1 MKKAFVASL
10 LLLCSVVLSFA
21 RPLPNL
27 SGQVVDSKGQ
37 PLVGASIYIHESRTG
52 AVSGSNGKFSTPSLP
67 AGNYLVEVS
76 YQGYASVLVTVTIK
90 ENTYQVFTLQER
102 FVENENVTVTGV
114 ASVTK
119 AKQAVQPISIVKK
132 SDLFKNA
139 GTNIMDQLSKMVP
152 GIAVLTSGPA
162 IAKPVI
168 RGLGYNRIVTVND
181 GIRQEGQQWGDEH
194 GIEID
199 EYSIQRVEILKGP
212 ASLLYGSDAMA
223 GVIHLITNTPVEQ
236 GTIKGNVQQTYM
248 SNNQLLGTN
257 ANIAGHAKNGF
268 NWNAYAS
275 VKNAKDYSN
284 AYDGKV
290 LNSRF
295 SEKNMGG
302 YLGVNKFW
310 GYSHLLVSSFTQN
323 IGMIEGER
331 DAATGSFLLY
341 PGTAEERIATNED
354 LSSRDFLF
362 PGQKINHFKIASD
375 NNIALSRGR
384 LAFNIAYQRNQR
396 KEFADH
402 TAPDVPELYFDLSTI
417 NYTLQYHAPE
427 KNGWKTSIGI
437 NGMQQQNKNNAAE
450 VLIPAYKQFDA
461 GLFYY
466 TKKTVAQKATISG
479 GVRSDFRAVQ
489 GDAYFEGVDQKFAA
503 FDKQLFNVS
512 GSVGLSYEASN
523 TTIFKF
529 NIARG
534 YRAPTVSELASNGT
548 HEGTNRYEYG
558 DANLTSET
566 SLQLDAGVEYN
577 NDHIGF
583 SFTGF
588 YNQINN
594 YIFYSKLSSTLGG
607 DSLVQVNGQDLTA
620 FTFRQNGARLIG
632 FETKFDLHPHPLDWL
647 HFENTLSVVSGR
659 FNALID
665 GSDYIPFMPPARL
678 QSELRADIKNWK
690 LLRNGYFKIELDR
703 AASQKKIFTGFD
715 TETITP
721 SYALLH
727 VGLGGNIDFKNKTLF
742 SFALSVNNLTDV
754 AYQSH
759 LSRLKYTALNVLS
772 GRSGVFNM
780 GRSINLKLNIP
791 FHYNLK

>member
-236 GTIKGNVQQTYM
+236 GIIKGNVQQTYM

-331 DAATGSFLLY
+331 DAATGSFLVY

-721 SYALLH
+721 SYALIH

>member
-331 DAATGSFLLY
+331 DAATGSFLVY

-402 TAPDVPELYFDLSTI
+402 AAPDVPELYFDLSTI

-479 GVRSDFRAVQ
+479 GVRSDFRTVQ

-721 SYALLH
+721 SYALIH

>member
-566 SLQLDAGVEYN
+566 SLQLDAGLEYN

-607 DSLVQVNGQDLTA
+607 DSLVQLNGQDLTA

-727 VGLGGNIDFKNKTLF
+727 VGLGGNIDIKNKTLF

>member
-331 DAATGSFLLY
+331 DAATGSFLVY

-466 TKKTVAQKATISG
+466 TKKMVAQKATISG

-721 SYALLH
+721 SYALIH

>member
-331 DAATGSFLLY
+331 DAATGSFLVY

-479 GVRSDFRAVQ
+479 GVRSDFRTVQ

>member
-1 MKKAFVASL
+1 MKKAFIASL
-10 LLLCSVVLSFA
+10 IFFSSVVLSFA
-21 RPLPNL
+21 GPLPNL

-76 YQGYASVLVTVTIK
+76 YQGYASVLVTVAIK
-90 ENTYQVFTLQER
+90 ENAYQVFTLQER

-119 AKQAVQPISIVKK
+119 AKQAVQPISIIKK
-132 SDLFKNA
+132 SDLFRNA
-139 GTNIMDQLSKMVP
+139 GTNIMDQLGKMVP
-152 GIAVLTSGPA
+152 GVAVLTSGPA

-236 GTIKGNVQQTYM
+236 GTIKGNVQQSYM

-302 YLGVNKFW
+302 YVGVNKFW

-331 DAATGSFLLY
+331 DAATGSFVVY
-341 PGTAEERIATNED
+341 PGSADERIATNDD
-354 LSSRDFLF
+354 LTSRDFLF

-375 NNIALSRGR
+375 NNIAISSGR

-396 KEFADH
+396 KEFADY

-437 NGMQQQNKNNAAE
+437 NGMQQENKNKAEE

-479 GVRSDFRAVQ
+479 GLRSDFRSVQ

-558 DANLTSET
+558 DANLNSET

-594 YIFYSKLSSTLGG
+594 YIFYSKLSSAAGG
-607 DSLVQVNGQDLTA
+607 DSLVQVNGEDLTA

-647 HFENTLSVVSGR
+647 HFENTLSLVSGR
-659 FNALID
+659 FNAPID

-678 QSELRADIKNWK
+678 QSELRADIKKWK

-715 TETITP
+715 TETMTP

-727 VGLGGNIDFKNKTLF
+727 VGIGGNIAVKNKTLF
-742 SFALSVNNLTDV
+742 SFALSANNITDV

-759 LSRLKYTALNVLS
+759 LSRLKYTALNALS

>member
-1 MKKAFVASL
+1 MKKAFVVSL

-466 TKKTVAQKATISG
+466 TKKMVAQKATISG

>member
-10 LLLCSVVLSFA
+10 ILFCSVVLSFA

-76 YQGYASVLVTVTIK
+76 YQGYASVLVTVSIK

-310 GYSHLLVSSFTQN
+310 GYSHLLVSRFTQN

-331 DAATGSFLLY
+331 DAASGLFLVY

-417 NYTLQYHAPE
+417 NYTLQYHTPE

-450 VLIPAYKQFDA
+450 VLIPDYKQFDA

-659 FNALID
+659 FNARID

>member
-331 DAATGSFLLY
+331 DAATGSFLVY

-479 GVRSDFRAVQ
+479 GVRSDFRTVQ

-721 SYALLH
+721 SYALIH